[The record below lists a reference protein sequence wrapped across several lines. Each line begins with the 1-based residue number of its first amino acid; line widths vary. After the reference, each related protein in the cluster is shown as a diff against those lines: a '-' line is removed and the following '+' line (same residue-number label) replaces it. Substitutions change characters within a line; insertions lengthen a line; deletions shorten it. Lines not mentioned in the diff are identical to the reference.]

1 MNAIANAALAGAVGA
16 VTTNALHELTRRSI
30 PDAPRVDILGMQAL
44 AKTLDVLGAPVPK
57 GNALYNAT
65 LAADLVSNGAY
76 FAGVAPWPSPLLAGL
91 VLGVAAG
98 IGAVMLP
105 EPLGLSTAPTSR
117 TAATSVLTALLYTA
131 GGLAAG
137 LLYERLRD

>member
-1 MNAIANAALAGAVGA
+1 
-16 VTTNALHELTRRSI
+16 
-30 PDAPRVDILGMQAL
+30 MQAL